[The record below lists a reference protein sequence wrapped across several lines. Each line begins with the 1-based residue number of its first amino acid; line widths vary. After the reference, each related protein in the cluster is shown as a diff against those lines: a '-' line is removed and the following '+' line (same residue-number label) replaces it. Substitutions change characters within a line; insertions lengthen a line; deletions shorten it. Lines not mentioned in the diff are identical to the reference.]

1 MNYYEKLI
9 QQSIE
14 KITNYQIEQFVK
26 IAKTELKNANN
37 LRKSQKLINIIDQ
50 LNNVINSDQIMTTT
64 SELARLKNKIDHLI
78 SMMTKKNT
86 AINVVKIA
94 ENSKTTKL
102 TNSANSANKLPT
114 WASVA
119 ATGDAHGD
127 KATWKTVNY
136 AKQAKPIKPKQDNKN
151 RKLVITLQNPNAKF
165 DPFEAKNAV
174 NQALKMLTSMFK
186 FQPLQNPSRTK
197 MT

>member
-64 SELARLKNKIDHLI
+64 SELARLKNKIDHLT

-94 ENSKTTKL
+94 ENSKTTQL
-102 TNSANSANKLPT
+102 TNSANSANYANKLLT
-114 WASVA
+114 WTSVA
-119 ATGDAHGD
+119 ITGDAHGD
-127 KATWKTVNY
+127 KA
-136 AKQAKPIKPKQDNKN
+136 I
-151 RKLVITLQNPNAKF
+151 
-165 DPFEAKNAV
+165 
-174 NQALKMLTSMFK
+174 
-186 FQPLQNPSRTK
+186 
-197 MT
+197 